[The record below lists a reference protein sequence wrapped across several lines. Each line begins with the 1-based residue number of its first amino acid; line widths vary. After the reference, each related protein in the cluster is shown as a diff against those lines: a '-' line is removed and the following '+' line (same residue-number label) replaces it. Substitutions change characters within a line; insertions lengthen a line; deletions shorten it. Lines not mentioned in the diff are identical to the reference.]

1 MRISLSVCT
10 AVLSLVCAV
19 PAFAREVLVCNYVGS
34 PMAQTKLYE
43 IAPGTML
50 RCKDKNLKEILNSLA
65 GLYSE
70 GYRLVSAVSFDAEYE
85 GKKAV
90 VLQYYLEK

>member
-1 MRISLSVCT
+1 MRSPLSPCV
-10 AVLSLVCAV
+10 AVLSLVCTV

-34 PMAQTKLYE
+34 PIAQTKPYE
-43 IAPGTML
+43 ISPGTML
-50 RCKDKNLKEILNSLA
+50 KCKDKNLKEIPNSLA

-70 GYRLVSAVSFDAEYE
+70 GYRLVSAVSIDADYE
-85 GKKAV
+85 GKKTV